1 MQTIARPVRILL
13 VAAMLVIAAVFLPRL
28 VASREPIRE
37 IRVTARNMVF
47 HVDAIDDPNPA
58 LQLTAG
64 EQVKVVF
71 RNEDRGMLHDFG
83 IPEWNVRTGTVEAGS
98 ERSVTFRVPP
108 RAAGLSY
115 ICTPHSAMMAGRI
128 IVSQ

>member
-1 MQTIARPVRILL
+1 MQTIARPVRIAL

-28 VASREPIRE
+28 VDSREPIRE
-37 IRVTARNMVF
+37 IHVTARNMVF
-47 HVDAIDDPNPA
+47 HVDAIGDPNPA

-83 IPEWNVRTGTVEAGS
+83 IPAWNVRTGAVEAGS
-98 ERSVTFRVPP
+98 ERSVTFRVPA

-115 ICTPHSAMMAGRI
+115 ICTPHSAMMSGRI